1 MAKDPFDDP
10 KKTNVKALRA
20 FRLKGEAIVVGEVI
34 PKAFFAKKGDWQTLC
49 NMTPPKAEET
59 SDSVGMTPP
68 KATAEATGDD
78 EGAKKPASTKKAA
91 AGGGLPSA

>member
-59 SDSVGMTPP
+59 SDPVGKP